1 MRYQQIISKQ
11 KGATLVVGLIMLIAI
26 TLLMISA
33 FSLSGGNL
41 KAVGN
46 MQFRNEAIAAANM
59 VIEQTININ
68 FVAIDPANYPTTVD
82 VDIDQDNITDYVVI
96 IKAPLCVKA
105 ALAPVDLSALSGV
118 NSNVTNSSDYL
129 TLWEIE
135 VIAQNPA
142 TGASVVAK
150 QGINKQLTQSEYLLS
165 SCFL

>member
-1 MRYQQIISKQ
+1 MLSRQT
-11 KGATLVVGLIMLIAI
+11 GATLVVGLIMLVAI

-59 VIEQTININ
+59 AIEQTININ

-82 VDIDQDNITDYVVI
+82 IDIDQDDTTDYVVTL
-96 IKAPLCVKA
+96 KAPLCLKA
-105 ALAPVDLSALSGV
+105 TLASANVAALSGV
-118 NSNVTNSSDYL
+118 NSTITNSSNYL

-135 VIAQNPA
+135 AAAQSGA

-150 QGINKQLTQSEYLLS
+150 QGIAKEMTQSEYLLS
-165 SCFL
+165 SCAT